1 MNKEQKV
8 RQRLSEFKP
17 IENRGYS
24 IYEVGNLGGNDKER
38 NKIYFVSFTQKNGNY
53 RLVTIFNKIY
63 AFSFLI
69 LWCYICISKKSYI
82 SLVILVPVIFF
93 AIRNF

>member
-17 IENRGYS
+17 MENRGYS

-38 NKIYFVSFTQKNGNY
+38 NKIYFVSFVHAYKWQKLEKY
-53 RLVTIFNKIY
+53 QY
-63 AFSFLI
+63 
-69 LWCYICISKKSYI
+69 Y
-82 SLVILVPVIFF
+82 
-93 AIRNF
+93 

>member
-17 IENRGYS
+17 MENRGYS

-38 NKIYFVSFTQKNGNY
+38 NKIYFVSFV
-53 RLVTIFNKIY
+53 L
-63 AFSFLI
+63 
-69 LWCYICISKKSYI
+69 
-82 SLVILVPVIFF
+82 
-93 AIRNF
+93 